1 MNVQSLALRQGGD
14 ERRACFALVDEADLQ
29 AASAQPEAL
38 LGAAELAR
46 FCTLRFPLKRQGFL
60 LGRLAA
66 KQALGA
72 LLDETD
78 LRNIEIHPGIFGQPL
93 VHHPRAARVEVSVSH
108 SHGLAVA
115 LAHPGEFPMGVDLES
130 VSTDSA
136 ATILGELQASDA
148 EKAWLAEQA
157 QKAQRALGEAAAC
170 GVLWTAREALGKSMQ
185 IGLNCPLGIL
195 ALKRLEPAGAN
206 AWIGQYAN
214 FPQSRCLSQT
224 LGARALSVALPLA
237 LELAPWPLLG

>member
-72 LLDETD
+72 LLAEAD
-78 LRNIEIHPGIFGQPL
+78 LRNIEIHAGIFGQPL

-108 SHGLAVA
+108 ANGLAVA

-136 ATILGELQASDA
+136 ATILGELQTSDA
-148 EKAWLAEQA
+148 EKAWLAEQ
-157 QKAQRALGEAAAC
+157 ALGEAAAC